1 MILILN
7 YTQQKKIDEMISD
20 GMSFKSNALLYN
32 NNRTHISQ
40 CRQRRNM
47 NVGTKRA
54 TTGWYE
60 IKIIIDPTVQNG

>member
-40 CRQRRNM
+40 CRQRI
-47 NVGTKRA
+47 
-54 TTGWYE
+54 E
-60 IKIIIDPTVQNG
+60 I